1 MDYLVLAINMNWFWP
16 FDFAQGR
23 EPVER
28 LGPWL
33 VISLGIGVVAQIIEL
48 VKDECQ

>member
-1 MDYLVLAINMNWFWP
+1 MDYVKIVLDMNWVW
-16 FDFAQGR
+16 
-23 EPVER
+23 

-48 VKDECQ
+48 FHD